1 MLLFWTPIFSNV
13 IEGVQGRYFLP
24 VLLGALMAVGYW
36 RRPVWPG
43 VVKEY
48 FFALAMGILDF
59 MVLIFLL
66 EEAAA
71 F

>member
-1 MLLFWTPIFSNV
+1 M
-13 IEGVQGRYFLP
+13 
-24 VLLGALMAVGYW
+24 
-36 RRPVWPG
+36 WPG